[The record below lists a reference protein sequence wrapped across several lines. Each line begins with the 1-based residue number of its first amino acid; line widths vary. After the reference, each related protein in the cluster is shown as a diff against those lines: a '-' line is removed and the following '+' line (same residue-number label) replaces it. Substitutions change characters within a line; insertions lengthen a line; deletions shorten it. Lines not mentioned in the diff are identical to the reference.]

1 MSERT
6 FDRLPDFDERSR
18 SYPIRALIGQ
28 PARKPR
34 RWRLLE
40 RLDQGQEGACVGFGW
55 AHELAALPVKVKQT
69 NATARGI
76 YVRAQQ
82 LDPWPGEDYEGTS
95 VLAGA
100 KAVRER
106 GHMPEFRWAFGVED
120 VLDTLSA
127 HGPVV
132 IGVNWYEGMERTD
145 GRGYIAP
152 TGRVRGGHCVVLR
165 GVFREGGGWVVLGR
179 NSWGKDW
186 GMGGDFKIRQGA
198 LARLLDE
205 DGDACVPV
213 VRR

>member
-18 SYPIRALIGQ
+18 SYPIRTLIGQ

-69 NATARGI
+69 NTTARGI
-76 YVRAQQ
+76 YVRARQ

-106 GHMPEFRWAFGVED
+106 GHMPEFRWAFGVDD

-132 IGVNWYEGMERTD
+132 IGVNWYRDMAETD
-145 GRGYIAP
+145 AQGYIRP
-152 TGRVRGGHCVVLR
+152 VGEVLGGHCVVLR
-165 GVFREGGGWVVLGR
+165 GLIRERGRWVVIGR
-179 NSWGKDW
+179 NSWGRGW
-186 GMGGDFKIRQGA
+186 GIGGDFKMVAEWLRVS
-198 LARLLDE
+198 LEDE
-205 DGDACVPV
+205 GEACVPV